1 MSDVDGSC
9 SLNLTVIA
17 KEVRPIMKR
26 QLGVRPSKH
35 AIAIIYNAVSIKT
48 AFVGS
53 RIMANLMGCNLA
65 GARIDVSCIHLLNVL
80 VVHRT
85 WTA

>member
-1 MSDVDGSC
+1 MEAVR
-9 SLNLTVIA
+9 LTWTVIA

-26 QLGVRPSKH
+26 QLGVRPSTH
-35 AIAIIYNAVSIKT
+35 AIAITYNAVSIKP
-48 AFVGS
+48 AFV
-53 RIMANLMGCNLA
+53 RNQEFMANLMGCNLA